1 MDRNKSNINSQE
13 LSEIVVGGMQEKKA
27 VDIVVLDLR
36 KITKAIADFFVICS
50 GNSDTHVDSIAD
62 SIEEF
67 IYKQT
72 NEDPWRKEG
81 MENKEWILID
91 YVNVVVHI
99 FQKEKRKFYE
109 LEDLWGDAE
118 ITHINTEITNI

>member
-1 MDRNKSNINSQE
+1 MDKSKSGVNSQE
-13 LSEIVVGGMQEKKA
+13 LSKIVVEGMQDKKA

-50 GNSDTHVDSIAD
+50 GNSDTHVDSISD
-62 SIEEF
+62 NVEEF

-81 MENKEWILID
+81 RENKEWILID
-91 YVNVVVHI
+91 YVDVVVHI

-118 ITHINTEITNI
+118 IININSEITNI